1 VSPPVAPQAAPSFG
15 GRTFPAAGTF
25 QEPTPGAPA
34 PAPSQT
40 QLRKERERAA
50 DKDFLDKDAIRMEIQ
65 VPAGSGGMI
74 VGKKAAQIQKFRQE
88 CGAKVAVKPDHPD
101 GDTSLKV
108 VVIEG
113 SAPNVRSALKM
124 LAETLTMWELNDDR
138 AGKHPKGRDHW
149 TDYVEQQA
157 PADGEMMPAR
167 LEGGSEAEAVPATDR
182 SCRLELTIP
191 VAAAGMVVG
200 KQGKTIKNIKLRS
213 GASVWLAPEP
223 LASDP
228 SRKAITLTGSAAQ
241 VAAARESV
249 LEVMF
254 GWLRNAPDEEGG
266 GRDAT
271 EAHARSLVTEKYSTP
286 RALPAAKKH
295 TPPPPAAK
303 AEEKDLSD
311 KIEIGSVEISAGVT
325 KVEIFVTVAAAAM
338 IIGKKGLM
346 LKLLQTKSKAK
357 IQLDQDAMTDGRKR
371 VVLEGTME
379 AVHNAQKQVSDIVAA
394 CDDSKYE
401 EQAKR
406 RSETEEGKKTAFD
419 TEKKK
424 AATAKATQDSAQREA
439 VREAEREEKRREDD
453 EARVLA
459 KKAKIAADQ
468 EEKRKLAAKVAANP
482 FMFLKGS
489 DDEESEEEEEEEEE
503 EVAVKE
509 AAPSGK
515 SKRKKKGRPGLAPAP
530 EPEAP
535 ENPRA
540 GVRAAAPGGGGVR
553 SASVVSEESQEEEDA
568 SEEDG
573 ERKIGL
579 DRLLHTMHAELDP
592 VETARKFGKEETVA
606 SQEPALLR
614 LDVGSL
620 SRRGVSH
627 ANEDRLA
634 ILEFTDLLSEGALA
648 ALLLDSRSRSMP
660 FFAVFDGHGGG
671 AVSEMASKQLAGNVA
686 SALEEILTAEGQVG
700 KAATEQLPRA
710 FEKGFQ
716 DTEEQAVA
724 MHATGDRS
732 GACALAMVMCENGGE
747 YMLHVANLGDCRAI
761 VARRDTNVHPAK
773 IVPVHLTADHRAT
786 VQTERSRI
794 EAAGGEVKD
803 KRALGDLIPSR
814 TLGDI
819 KTKNKCPGAVS
830 AAPEMTTH
838 ILTEEDSTIIV
849 ASDGLW
855 DDMKVPK
862 VMELLLKHPTP
873 DTAAHAIATAVIKK
887 YGAKNTK
894 PNDDLTI
901 IAVNLQWP

>member
-1 VSPPVAPQAAPSFG
+1 
-15 GRTFPAAGTF
+15 
-25 QEPTPGAPA
+25 
-34 PAPSQT
+34 
-40 QLRKERERAA
+40 
-50 DKDFLDKDAIRMEIQ
+50 
-65 VPAGSGGMI
+65 
-74 VGKKAAQIQKFRQE
+74 
-88 CGAKVAVKPDHPD
+88 
-101 GDTSLKV
+101 
-108 VVIEG
+108 
-113 SAPNVRSALKM
+113 M

-271 EAHARSLVTEKYSTP
+271 EAHARSLVT
-286 RALPAAKKH
+286 
-295 TPPPPAAK
+295 
-303 AEEKDLSD
+303 
-311 KIEIGSVEISAGVT
+311 

-424 AATAKATQDSAQREA
+424 AATAKAT
-439 VREAEREEKRREDD
+439 
-453 EARVLA
+453 
-459 KKAKIAADQ
+459 Q